1 MKRLSEWFASAALH
15 WPVSVANIE
24 QKQAAGERIAARVS
38 DGMLIGIGS
47 GSATYM
53 ALWAI
58 GRRVQSESLSIRIVT
73 SSYETEIA
81 AHTLGIP
88 TLALGSVEPEWGVD
102 GADEV
107 DPHGRLIKGRG
118 GAMFMEKILWTTCRR
133 MYLAID
139 PSKRVERL
147 GQGFPIPIE
156 VDRHAV
162 DLVGRALTQHN
173 STRWGLRIAG
183 GKDGPVVTESGNL
196 VIDAWFDQIP
206 HGLHAQLK
214 LLPGVIETGLFE
226 GFNFERHPEARPCP
240 IARRRRTSQSPP
252 SGIDGG

>member
-1 MKRLSEWFASAALH
+1 MSSVDAEPPDWYASAALH
-15 WPVSVANIE
+15 WPANVANVGE
-24 QKQAAGERIAARVS
+24 KLAAAERIAARVS
-38 DGMLIGIGS
+38 DGALIGIGS
-47 GSATYM
+47 GSATYL

-58 GRRVQSESLSIRIVT
+58 GKRVQRESLSIRIAT
-73 SSYETEIA
+73 TSYETQTA
-81 AHTLGIP
+81 AYTLGIP
-88 TLALGSVEPEWGVD
+88 TVPLGSVQPEWGVD

-139 PSKRVERL
+139 PSKHVERL

-162 DLVGRALTQHN
+162 DLVGRALDAHG
-173 STRWGLRIAG
+173 STRWSLRLAG
-183 GKDGPVVTESGNL
+183 GKDGPVVTEWGNL

-206 HGLHAQLK
+206 QGLHAQLK
-214 LLPGVIETGLFE
+214 ALPGVIETGLFE
-226 GFNFERHPEARPCP
+226 GFSFE
-240 IARRRRTSQSPP
+240 I
-252 SGIDGG
+252 I